1 MHSVLSRSRTWMP
14 IVGILAL
21 LVGAPLAR
29 TLWDALTPETHDG
42 KTVMLVNG
50 KKRTYWRAKK
60 GVEQVLQ
67 VQGPATVRLVSRVPW
82 SSRYAGQEYLL
93 EWAIDGGAKGS
104 FREEIRKASGAV
116 RESDNKKLSR
126 GGTHEIEVP
135 AGKQVLRLK
144 LAESPGTVAYLR
156 YHARNQDPPVTSRN
170 VDLRPVERV
179 TPRRVKAGETI
190 VDYYPLAS
198 GGEMSVE
205 LEGPGYLKVISRL
218 DWNETMTASQ
228 KYTLKIFEDGLI
240 KQSYVLKGNRSE
252 TATYLGKDDTVP
264 AQGEVVFLEVPE
276 GKHRYTVGFQ
286 ETGREVNLRFL
297 APAPGGGKKSK
308 GKG

>member
-42 KTVMLVNG
+42 KTVMVING
-50 KKRTYWRAKK
+50 KKRTYYRAKK
-60 GVEQVLQ
+60 GVDQVLQ

-82 SSRYAGQEYLL
+82 SSRYAGTEYVV
-93 EWAIDGGAKGS
+93 EWAIDGGAKGN
-104 FREEIRKASGAV
+104 FRQEIRKASGAV
-116 RESDNKKLSR
+116 RQSDNKKLSR

-144 LAESPGTVAYLR
+144 LSESPGTVAYFR
-156 YHARNQDPPVTSRN
+156 YHARPVEPPISSRN
-170 VDLRPVERV
+170 VDLKPLEKV
-179 TPRRVKAGETI
+179 TPRQVKAGETI

-198 GGEMSVE
+198 GEEMSVE
-205 LEGPGYLKVISRL
+205 LVGPGYLKVISRL
-218 DWNETMTASQ
+218 DWDETMTATQ
-228 KYTLKIFEDGLI
+228 KYTLKVFEDGLI
-240 KQSYVLKGNRSE
+240 KQSYVLKGRRSE
-252 TATYLGKDDTVP
+252 ASTYIGKDDSVP
-264 AQGEVVFLEVPE
+264 ARGEVVFFEVPD
-276 GKHRYTVGFQ
+276 GKHRYTVRFQ
-286 ETGREVNLRFL
+286 ETGRLVNLRFL
-297 APAPGGGKKSK
+297 APVAKKN